1 MDMMLWNVVL
11 SFASGLLMWLLK
23 SQWDETKRLQVLL
36 NRTREEVAREYV
48 TKQEVHN
55 DINRVLDQLDRINI
69 KLDAFM
75 QEQRN
80 AERK

>member
-11 SFASGLLMWLLK
+11 SFASGLFMWLLK

-36 NRTREEVAREYV
+36 NRTREEIAREYV